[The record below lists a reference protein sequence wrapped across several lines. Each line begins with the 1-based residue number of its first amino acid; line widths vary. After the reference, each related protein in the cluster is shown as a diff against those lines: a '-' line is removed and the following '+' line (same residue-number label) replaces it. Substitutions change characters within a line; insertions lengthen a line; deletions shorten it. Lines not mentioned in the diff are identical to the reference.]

1 MNLARRQVSYP
12 VTLTNSGNGVDT
24 FNLGFTQS
32 GAFSFTSV
40 VSYADANCD
49 GVADT
54 AFSNA
59 NIAAGA
65 APGACVRYRVTIT
78 NIGRSSVLSVVV
90 SDATPANTS
99 YSAAVAAAI
108 SQGSITAPAAGSNG
122 TVSASVGTLAAGASA
137 VMSFGVRINP

>member
-40 VSYADANCD
+40 VFYADANCD

-78 NIGRSSVLSVVV
+78 NIGTSDVVTVVL
-90 SDATPANTS
+90 SDATPANTT
-99 YSAAVAAAI
+99 YHAAVAASS
-108 SQGSITAPAAGSNG
+108 SQGAITAPANGSTG
-122 TVSASVGTLAAGASA
+122 TVSASVGTLAAGGSA
-137 VMSFGVRINP
+137 VVMFGVRINP